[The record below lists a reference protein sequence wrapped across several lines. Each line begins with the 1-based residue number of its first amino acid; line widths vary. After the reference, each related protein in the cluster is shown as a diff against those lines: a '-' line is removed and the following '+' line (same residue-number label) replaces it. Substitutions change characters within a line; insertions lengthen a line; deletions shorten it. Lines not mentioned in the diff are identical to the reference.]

1 MILRLIGRY
10 SGVPR
15 ISEIELI
22 LMTRYYIF
30 LVIHGFVVTTLSS
43 GLTAAI
49 PAISKDPSQAVTIL
63 TQNLPRASIFFM
75 TYMVT
80 TSLTSASGALL
91 QVSPFFFNPAL
102 ADLSI

>member
-91 QVSPFFFNPAL
+91 QVSPFFFFFFF
-102 ADLSI
+102 